1 MKVRINSLVELEVEQ
16 IKISGTVYVGGKLL
30 AAGVNKTLDASIVEQ
45 LPQKLVSSLTGQVF
59 GGDYSV
65 EELGTL
71 IEALSEIKTQKEEEL
86 KGDPVSE

>member
-16 IKISGTVYVGGKLL
+16 IKISGAVYVGGKLL

-45 LPQKLVSSLTGQVF
+45 LPQKLVGALTGQVF

-65 EELGTL
+65 EELGKL
-71 IEALSEIKTQKEEEL
+71 IEVLSEIITQKEEEDANL
-86 KGDPVSE
+86 